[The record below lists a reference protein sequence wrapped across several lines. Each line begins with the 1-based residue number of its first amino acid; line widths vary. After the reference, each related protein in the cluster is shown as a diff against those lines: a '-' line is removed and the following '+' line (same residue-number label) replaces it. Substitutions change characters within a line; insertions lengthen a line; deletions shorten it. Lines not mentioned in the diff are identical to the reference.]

1 MAARTARAAETR
13 KKKNDRRIAR
23 PKQTRMQGNTKG
35 IRTQLRKQALLNA
48 GRAESQAD

>member
-23 PKQTRMQGNTKG
+23 PKQSRIQGNTGGVRSK
-35 IRTQLRKQALLNA
+35 LRKQALLKA
-48 GRAESQAD
+48 GRAEA